1 MAVNIEYLW
10 QDRRRRMGM
19 PLSFTKYALSDDRI
33 FLEKGLLNMKAEE
46 IQLYRVRDISLSI
59 TLWQRIFGMGTI
71 TVQSNDKTHPTLEI
85 KNILHPREVK
95 ELIHDQVE
103 SVRKERNVGVGE
115 LLNDDLDIDL

>member
-19 PLSFTKYALSDDRI
+19 PLSFTKYALSDDRL
-33 FLEKGLLNMKAEE
+33 FLEKGLLNMNADE
-46 IQLYRVRDISLSI
+46 IQLYRVRDISLNI

-71 TVQSNDKTHPTLEI
+71 TIHSNDKTHPSLEI
-85 KNILHPREVK
+85 KNVLHPREVK

-103 SVRKERNVGVGE
+103 LVRRDRGVGVSE
-115 LLNDDLDIDL
+115 LLNDDLDIDI

>member
-33 FLEKGLLNMKAEE
+33 FLEKGLLNMNEE
-46 IQLYRVRDISLSI
+46 EVQLYRVRDISLSI

-85 KNILHPREVK
+85 KNVLHPREVK

-103 SVRKERNVGVGE
+103 SVRKERNVGVSE
-115 LLNDDLDIDL
+115 LLNDDMDLDL

>member
-19 PLSFTKYALSDDRI
+19 PLSFTKYALSDDRL
-33 FLEKGLLNMKAEE
+33 FLEQGLLNMNQEE
-46 IQLYRVRDISLSI
+46 VQLYRVRDISLSI
-59 TLWQRIFGMGTI
+59 SLWQRFFGMGTI
-71 TVQSNDKTHPTLEI
+71 TIQSNDKTHPTLEI

-103 SVRKERNVGVGE
+103 SVRQERNVGVSE
-115 LLNDDLDIDL
+115 LLNDDMELDL

>member
-19 PLSFTKYALSDDRI
+19 PLSFTKYALSDDRL
-33 FLEKGLLNMKAEE
+33 FLEQGLLNMNQEE
-46 IQLYRVRDISLSI
+46 VQLYRVRDISLSI
-59 TLWQRIFGMGTI
+59 NLWQRIFGMGTI
-71 TVQSNDKTHPTLEI
+71 TIQSNDKTHPTLEI

-103 SVRKERNVGVGE
+103 SVRQERNVGVSE
-115 LLNDDLDIDL
+115 LLNDDMELDL